1 MTTRKKK
8 SAINMLVGVFIQT
21 EIALIGILN
30 RRFFIQ
36 NLSIDYLGCNAVF
49 VNILEILSLVCCGSF
64 AISFLMIKAIASDD
78 VDEVR
83 KVFKINH
90 IYHWITCGLLVLI
103 GAIASFFLSK
113 LLQNSTG
120 FEWGFLQIVYLL
132 FLADL
137 CIANLSGLSGSPG
150 YYDII
155 IKCAQDSAVCYAF
168 YFIVTNIYMVGQCA
182 VLFYTK
188 NYLLYLIT
196 ALFSKV
202 IYIFLTRMYCFRH
215 FPYLKGRIQVT
226 YKQIKETNLF
236 AEIRNNI
243 AIMIAKVIF
252 NGTDNIVITG
262 FLGITVSGLYSNY
275 QTIYNQLRNLIGKF
289 INGMSMSVADYIHR
303 TNNEEGKMVLF
314 YNVQFLCGSVGLI
327 CSCCFFSL
335 AQPFITL
342 FFGEGLLL
350 DTIVVFVIS
359 IMLFLNVLGTG
370 SAMFR
375 HAMGKYW
382 LDRNY
387 QLMAAAV
394 NLGIS
399 LLLVRK
405 IGLTGILLGT
415 ISGILVTFQGY
426 LKVIKNEAIETFDK
440 RKWWLEVLMWIVL
453 MTMALLV
460 AQIGLY
466 RIEFSVFG
474 MLVCLLGALIISII
488 FIVLLCFISKRK
500 RLCAVFYINQAID
513 MSKKISNIKNSSIWK
528 GEK

>member
-1 MTTRKKK
+1 MTMRKKK
-8 SAINMLVGVFIQT
+8 SAINMFVGVFVQI

-49 VNILEILSLVCCGSF
+49 VNILEILSLICCGAS
-64 AISFLMIKAIASDD
+64 AISFLMIKAIASDNE
-78 VDEVR
+78 DEIR

-90 IYHWITCGLLVLI
+90 IYQWVTCGLLVSI
-103 GAIASFFLSK
+103 GVIASFFLPR

-137 CIANLSGLSGSPG
+137 CITNLSGISGSPG

-155 IKCAQDSAVCYAF
+155 IKCAQDSAICYAF
-168 YFIVTNIYMVGQCA
+168 YFIVTNIYMIGQCV

-188 NYLLYLIT
+188 DYLLYLVT
-196 ALFSKV
+196 ALLSKSV
-202 IYIFLTRMYCFRH
+202 YILLTRVYCFRR
-215 FPYLKGRIQVT
+215 FPYLKGTIRVT

-243 AIMIAKVIF
+243 AIMIAMVVF

-262 FLGITVSGLYSNY
+262 FLGITAAGLYSNY

-303 TNNEEGKMVLF
+303 TDNEKAKIELF
-314 YNVQFLCGSVGLI
+314 YKIQFLCGSVGLI
-327 CSCCFFSL
+327 SSSCFFSL
-335 AQPFITL
+335 VQPFITL

-350 DTIVVFVIS
+350 DTMAVLIIS
-359 IMLFLNVLGTG
+359 IMLFLNVFGTG

-382 LDRNY
+382 IDRNY

-399 LLLVRK
+399 LLLVRM
-405 IGLTGILLGT
+405 IGLTGILIGTILGT
-415 ISGILVTFQGY
+415 LVSFQGY
-426 LKVIKNEAIETFDK
+426 LKVIKNEAIETFDVG
-440 RKWWLEVLMWIVL
+440 KWWLEALMWVVL

-466 RIEFSVFG
+466 RIEFSVLG
-474 MLVCLLGALIISII
+474 MLIRLLGALIISIV
-488 FIVLLCFISKRK
+488 FIILLCLISKRK
-500 RLCAVFYINQAID
+500 RLCAVFYINQARD

-528 GEK
+528 GRK